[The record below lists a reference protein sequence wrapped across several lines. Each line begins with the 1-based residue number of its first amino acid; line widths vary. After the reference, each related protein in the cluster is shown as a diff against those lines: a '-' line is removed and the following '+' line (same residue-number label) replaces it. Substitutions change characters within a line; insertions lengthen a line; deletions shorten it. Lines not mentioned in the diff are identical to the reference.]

1 MTQPKIAGFEFYAK
15 ELDSEECQCGR
26 TKKSRMSFCYTCY
39 KSLPRDIQRALYAL
53 IGSGYEEAYE
63 EAVACLTGA

>member
-1 MTQPKIAGFEFYAK
+1 MPELKIADPGFYAN
-15 ELDSEECQCGR
+15 ELDGKECQCGR